1 MAGKGGPYKVFV
13 GGLSQEVTTEIL
25 SDYFSTFGTLTDS
38 VVMTDRGTGRSR
50 GFGFVSFDT
59 PDPVDQIMAMHKEH
73 TIMGKWIDC
82 KNATPEG
89 TKGAMGGK
97 GDYGGGGCG
106 GCGGCGGPIKGGG
119 KPGDWKCPNCGA
131 MCFGSKDVCFKC
143 GTPKSS
149 GYGGGGGGGYGGYS
163 AVPPPT
169 SYGGGGCGGGAY
181 GGGAYGGGGY
191 GGYGSCGG
199 WGMKG
204 GYGGYGKDGK
214 GCSPY

>member
-1 MAGKGGPYKVFV
+1 MCIKTRRTPADLVEELDRSKTIWATFFLLRLPSHACHAFHTVV
-13 GGLSQEVTTEIL
+13 
-25 SDYFSTFGTLTDS
+25 FGTSD
-38 VVMTDRGTGRSR
+38 
-50 GFGFVSFDT
+50 
-59 PDPVDQIMAMHKEH
+59 
-73 TIMGKWIDC
+73 
-82 KNATPEG
+82 
-89 TKGAMGGK
+89 
-97 GDYGGGGCG
+97 
-106 GCGGCGGPIKGGG
+106 
-119 KPGDWKCPNCGA
+119 CGA